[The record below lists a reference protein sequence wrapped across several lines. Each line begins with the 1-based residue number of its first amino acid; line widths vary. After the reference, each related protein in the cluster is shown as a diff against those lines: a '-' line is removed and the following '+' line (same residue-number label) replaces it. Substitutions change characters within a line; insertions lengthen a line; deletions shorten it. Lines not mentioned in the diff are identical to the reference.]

1 MEMQDLQTNQL
12 RRKQAVEIY
21 KQFIDD
27 SVKGKQKGI
36 RYRKSLRSFLLVGAD
51 TLFST
56 EEEEY
61 TYINKFG
68 RGCWNIYDIKKNFNF
83 NDQKIVEAIA
93 RSYGAF
99 DY

>member
-21 KQFIDD
+21 IQFIND
-27 SVKGKQKGI
+27 SVKGRQKGI
-36 RYRKSLRSFLLVGAD
+36 WYRKSLRSFLLVGAD
-51 TLFST
+51 TLYST

-61 TYINKFG
+61 KYINKFG
-68 RGCWNIYDIKKNFNF
+68 RGMWNYDYIEKNFNS
-83 NDQKIVEAIA
+83 NDQKIIVEIA
-93 RSYGAF
+93 RAYGAF